1 MGRELKSLQTETSI
15 RVNTVGVNPMA
26 MESTTGQMEVILKVV
41 LEMAYERVMVCGR
54 RDQAPVTNM
63 KVSIYQIRNTDMV
76 YFLGHQAIFTKGI
89 MKMI

>member
-26 MESTTGQMEVILKVV
+26 MESTTGQMEVTLKVV
-41 LEMAYERVMVCGR
+41 LEMAYGRVMVCGR
-54 RDQAPVTNM
+54 RDQAPVINM

-76 YFLGHQAIFTKGI
+76 YFLGHQVIFTKVI
-89 MKMI
+89 TKMI